1 MVTFTFL
8 VDTGNKTIV
17 NNHYKKYVVNKHVGS
32 ELNEQRFKDFLLKA
46 EINYPEIVYAQ
57 AMLESNLTSK
67 LAKEQNNLFGMKFP
81 RQRPTTAIKNE
92 RGFAKYLTW
101 EDAVLDYRIYQKLY
115 LPADSPAE
123 YYQALINAGYA
134 RDPDYISKLKA
145 VAKKFYND

>member
-1 MVTFTFL
+1 M
-8 VDTGNKTIV
+8 
-17 NNHYKKYVVNKHVGS
+17 VNKRVGS

-57 AMLESNLTSK
+57 AMLESNLTSR

-81 RQRPTTAIKNE
+81 RQRPTTAIKSE

-134 RDPDYISKLKA
+134 TNPEYISKLKA
-145 VAKKFYND
+145 VAKKFYDD